1 MTSAMKRKLGK
12 GTKARHSEL
21 GEESQFYKTRIFE
34 TVPFEWHHKV
44 REWTDQVS
52 WGKSM
57 AGLVAASAKALRQ
70 GSAGL
75 CIREATLAGDL

>member
-1 MTSAMKRKLGK
+1 MRAC
-12 GTKARHSEL
+12 HSEL
-21 GEESQFYKTRIFE
+21 GEESQLYKTCISE

-52 WGKSM
+52 WRKSM

-70 GSAGL
+70 GAAGL
-75 CIREATLAGDL
+75 CIPEATLAGDL